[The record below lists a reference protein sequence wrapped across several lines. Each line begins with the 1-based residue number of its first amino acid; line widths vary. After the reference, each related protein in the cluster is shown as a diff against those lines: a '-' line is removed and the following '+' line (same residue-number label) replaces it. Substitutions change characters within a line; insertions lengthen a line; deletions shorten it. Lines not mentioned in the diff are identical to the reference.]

1 VLAAVNV
8 PEVEVAA
15 GRSPD
20 AAGTEPA
27 QRHSVPGA
35 VVEIACVAD
44 CIGILPTE
52 ADGTFPGV
60 GGDVWS
66 RCAIVIH
73 VINFSARSS
82 FTIFLFYFKLLSL
95 EQIPIFPTTVDC

>member
-1 VLAAVNV
+1 LFLALSFFKNAELTSGQTAKYVLAAVNV
-8 PEVEVAA
+8 PEVKVAA

-35 VVEIACVAD
+35 IVEIACVTD

-60 GGDVWS
+60 GRDV
-66 RCAIVIH
+66 
-73 VINFSARSS
+73 
-82 FTIFLFYFKLLSL
+82 
-95 EQIPIFPTTVDC
+95 

>member
-1 VLAAVNV
+1 MLAAVDV

-20 AAGTEPA
+20 AAGPEPA

-44 CIGILPTE
+44 CIRILPTL
-52 ADGTFPGV
+52 ADGAFPGLR
-60 GGDVWS
+60 GDVWV

-73 VINFSARSS
+73 GINLSARSGL
-82 FTIFLFYFKLLSL
+82 TIF
-95 EQIPIFPTTVDC
+95 I